1 MGINRNYLYAYFS
14 FIYFELLKKK
24 LKFVLHHYLC
34 YNFSSDRRELLL
46 LLNTGA
52 VYVLHIYTR
61 MQLAGAQDQGHPST
75 LALSL
80 YMFWHKIKITVL
92 EENGFM

>member
-1 MGINRNYLYAYFS
+1 MAFIYMGINRNYLYAYFS

-52 VYVLHIYTR
+52 VYVLHMSNATH
-61 MQLAGAQDQGHPST
+61 HPPV
-75 LALSL
+75 LLLSSQ
-80 YMFWHKIKITVL
+80 I
-92 EENGFM
+92 